1 MRMDFPTL
9 VLSLLSDDWLF
20 FNDDEIA
27 WDGEHH
33 KIVGIQVNLAKMDAL
48 MEFVSQHSDL
58 DDIQETVNYLIGFLT
73 ELEKDEAFRIKR
85 GRIAQGVR
93 KALREGDMTG
103 ITFANLAACS
113 GAFRIQL
120 TADDEYICLYDTRLS
135 MGIPHFFDLI
145 ARLLWDFRSLMKSQK
160 GVPFSI
166 VFVSAR
172 NFDADAY
179 LGNVN
184 KEVEGCQK
192 NPGAMHVDSVPS
204 IGAIAA
210 SLPESE
216 TPSQNAPEDEG
227 RADAVKSQSDADK
240 PDVSTDAAQKED
252 APRTAEAWRGS
263 SLLTTAVEAALEE
276 LRHCRAG
283 EYVGDDFVSQSE
295 KIIGS
300 ILSQQQAE
308 ADRIARK
315 RYESGEDMKLLLSL
329 HEELGHVLCHVLDAY
344 LDCIEG
350 KCKAG
355 CDSDSLR
362 IMLAEVEEV
371 VDLIKQDP
379 SISDSRLGKV
389 KIGKAMIPEELKELD
404 IRRKESKKKVNELKK
419 QEIASRKEERRKQ
432 KIEKLEKRLTRERR
446 SLEQI
451 QYKSQEQELTEL
463 ETKAKIA
470 GNRIADLQKER
481 EALGLLKF
489 SKKRELSDKIESQK
503 REKEKLEGGIAP
515 LRAEIE
521 ESRRRESQLQTSIAD
536 LERELAELRNDDGN

>member
-58 DDIQETVNYLIGFLT
+58 DDIQETVNYLIGFLA

-240 PDVSTDAAQKED
+240 PDVSTDAVQKED
-252 APRTAEAWRGS
+252 APRAAEAWRGS

-503 REKEKLEGGIAP
+503 REKEKLEGRIAP

>member
-27 WDGEHH
+27 WDGERH
-33 KIVGIQVNLAKMDAL
+33 KIVGIQVNLTKMDAL

-58 DDIQETVNYLIGFLT
+58 DDIQETVNYLIGFLA

-252 APRTAEAWRGS
+252 APRAAEAWRGS

-404 IRRKESKKKVNELKK
+404 VRRKESKKKVNELKK

-536 LERELAELRNDDGN
+536 LERELAELRNGDGN